1 MSVKFSFP
9 RLHPAQVFP
18 GQLHIFSVD
27 FVAEMSNRSSP
38 IFQKTA
44 ASITAAVGCELTKE
58 GEQLKKAPLFVIKAH
73 VSSFSQLGEAL
84 RNEPGY
90 SRSEVVQLE

>member
-1 MSVKFSFP
+1 MSVKFSSP
-9 RLHPAQVFP
+9 RPHPAQVFP
-18 GQLHIFSVD
+18 GDLHIISVE
-27 FVAEMSNRSSP
+27 FVAEMRNRSSP

-44 ASITAAVGCELTKE
+44 AYITAAVGCELSKE
-58 GEQLKKAPLFVIKAH
+58 GEQLKKAPLFVIKAN
-73 VSSFSQLGEAL
+73 VSSFSQLREAL